1 LRGVSPRLEGA
12 GVELAYEE
20 HGSGPPVLLVHGLAA
35 DARALAPVA
44 EALASD
50 ARVIAHDRRG
60 YGASGSPEPYTGTTV
75 MEQAEDAAAVLTG
88 LGAAGAV
95 VAGEGFGALVA
106 LDLLLR
112 HAALVRAAVVA
123 DPPLFALVPE
133 ATEGLGAQRQEVHEA
148 LRDRG
153 PGAGVAA
160 YLAGRVE
167 GEALERARAAHR
179 GFYADFAGLA
189 SWPVTRRELRSLA
202 QPVVVLTG
210 PGTAP
215 AVRLAADRLAAL
227 LPDVRR
233 ADDGDLADA
242 VREVLGQPPRSWK

>member
-1 LRGVSPRLEGA
+1 MSPRVEGA

-20 HGSGPPVLLVHGLAA
+20 HGSGPPILLVHGLAA

-44 EALASD
+44 ETLASD

-133 ATEGLGAQRQEVHEA
+133 ATEALAAQRLEVHEA

-153 PGAGVAA
+153 PEAGVAA
-160 YLAGRVE
+160 YLAGRA
-167 GEALERARAAHR
+167 GSEALERASAAYR

-189 SWPVTRRELRSLA
+189 SWPVTRRDLRSLA

-215 AVRLAADRLAAL
+215 AVRLAAERLAAL

-233 ADDGDLADA
+233 SDDGDLAAA
-242 VREVLGQPPRSWK
+242 VRELLGQPPRSWK